1 MESHPSAA
9 DADTRRESLAIMARE
24 EIERRILT
32 GKVRAGERLNEN
44 ALAAKLNISRGPLRE
59 AARSLEQLG
68 LVEIVRNRGVFVR
81 RISLRDALDVY
92 DVRAGLAR
100 VAGRL
105 AARRVSTAQLDGL
118 EGLHEQMEETRR
130 HHDSDAYYEVNQ
142 QFHARLFE
150 VAGNARLAS
159 IHEATEKELQLFLRR
174 GVLGS
179 ARLKTSNLEHRRILD
194 AIRDGDE
201 EEAARTFERHCLR
214 GKQRMLDSLA
224 STEDRSRPRA
234 LMSKS

>member
-1 MESHPSAA
+1 MEDLPPTASAES
-9 DADTRRESLAIMARE
+9 RRESLAILARE

-32 GKVRAGERLNEN
+32 GEVRAGERLNEN

-105 AARRVSTAQLDGL
+105 AALRVSAAQLDGL
-118 EGLHEQMEETRR
+118 ERLHEQMEDARS
-130 HHDSDAYYEVNQ
+130 HGDSDGYYTLNRR
-142 QFHARLFE
+142 FHASLFE
-150 VAGNARLAS
+150 VAGNPRLAS

-179 ARLKTSNLEHRRILD
+179 SRVKTSSLEHRKVLD
-194 AIRDGDE
+194 AIRDGNE
-201 EEAARTFERHCLR
+201 EDAAKAFERHCLR

-224 STEDRSRPRA
+224 STGDR
-234 LMSKS
+234 